1 MLRITDQ
8 AIRRIAL
15 RRMNSNKTME
25 DGDAEAAAY
34 DIIATYSNPSS
45 YAYLDGFPG
54 MDFTEALSDKTTADA
69 LVYALQA
76 GEGSDISRGI
86 LIAMLMYG
94 IISVETMKQLEHEI
108 INKNHPGD
116 GMY

>member
-1 MLRITDQ
+1 MLGITDQ
-8 AIRRIAL
+8 AIRRIAS
-15 RRMNSNKTME
+15 RRMNSNKAME
-25 DGDAEAAAY
+25 DGAAEEAAY
-34 DIIATYSNPSS
+34 DIIAAFSNPSS

-76 GEGSDISRGI
+76 GEGSDIAKGT

-94 IISVETMKQLEHEI
+94 IVSLETMKQLEHEI
-108 INKNHPGD
+108 TNKNHP
-116 GMY
+116 MF